1 MKDQEDRQHAGP
13 PFLMAE
19 IKRTGAGGQNPGKE
33 QVSETTGRKKRGKG
47 EEQGKKRVVG
57 EEEKHK

>member
-1 MKDQEDRQHAGP
+1 
-13 PFLMAE
+13 MAE
-19 IKRTGAGGQNPGKE
+19 IKRTGAGVQNPGKE